1 MKPMIERNT
10 LIAAAVTFVIG
21 LLIGWMLLGW
31 VIAPVQYVDAGPANL
46 SDAFKIEYVQLVAD
60 SFALTN
66 DAATAQK
73 RLGYLG
79 DGAGAAVDLALQ
91 NSSGID
97 SLRVSSLA
105 ALVPA
110 GGAPAP
116 GGGSGGGGT
125 VGLLKTILPICAVGV
140 LLIVVIGGALFFWRL
155 RSKAPAPVKS
165 RGQHPRSEG
174 AVGSAA
180 RTGAAGE
187 PTEAEVSYPPGE
199 EPVST
204 FKTTYM
210 LGNDLYDESFSV
222 DDLQGDFLGECGVGI
237 SETIGVGDPKKVT
250 AFEVWLFDKNDIKTV
265 TNVVMSDHAYRDEAL
280 KSRLAPKGELV
291 QARSGEI
298 VRLETASLKVEA
310 RIVDLQ
316 YGSGVLPP
324 NSFFQQLTFEI
335 SAWKK

>member
-1 MKPMIERNT
+1 
-10 LIAAAVTFVIG
+10 
-21 LLIGWMLLGW
+21 
-31 VIAPVQYVDAGPANL
+31 
-46 SDAFKIEYVQLVAD
+46 
-60 SFALTN
+60 LTN
-66 DAATAQK
+66 DVATAQE

-91 NSSGID
+91 NTSGID

-105 ALVPA
+105 AIVPA
-110 GGAPAP
+110 GGTAAP
-116 GGGSGGGGT
+116 GGSGGGGGT
-125 VGLLKTILPICAVGV
+125 VGLLKTILPMCAVGV

-155 RSKAPAPVKS
+155 RSNSAAPAKS

-174 AVGSAA
+174 TVGSPSVN
-180 RTGAAGE
+180 AAGE
-187 PTEAEVSYPPGE
+187 LMEAEVSYPPGE

-291 QARSGEI
+291 QARSGET

-324 NSFFQQLTFEI
+324 NSFFQQLTLEI

>member
-1 MKPMIERNT
+1 MKPLIDRNT
-10 LIAAAVTFVIG
+10 LITAAVAFVIG
-21 LLIGWMLLGW
+21 LLAGWMLLGW
-31 VIAPVQYVDAGPANL
+31 VVAPVQYVNAGPQNL
-46 SDAFKIEYVQLVAD
+46 SDFFKVQYVQLIAD

-66 DAATAQK
+66 DVAAAQE

-91 NSSGID
+91 NTSGID

-105 ALVPA
+105 AIVPA
-110 GGAPAP
+110 GGTAAP
-116 GGGSGGGGT
+116 GGGGA
-125 VGLLKTILPICAVGV
+125 VGLLKAILPICAVGV

-155 RSKAPAPVKS
+155 RSNSAAPAKS

-174 AVGSAA
+174 AVGSPSVN
-180 RTGAAGE
+180 AAGE
-187 PTEAEVSYPPGE
+187 VMEAEVSYPPGE

-298 VRLETASLKVEA
+298 VKLETASLKVEA

>member
-1 MKPMIERNT
+1 MKPLIDRNT
-10 LIAAAVTFVIG
+10 LITAAVAFVIG
-21 LLIGWMLLGW
+21 LLAGWMLLGW
-31 VIAPVQYVDAGPANL
+31 VVAPVQYVNAGPQNL
-46 SDAFKIEYVQLVAD
+46 SDFFKVQYVQLIAD

-66 DAATAQK
+66 DVAAAQE

-91 NSSGID
+91 NTSGID

-105 ALVPA
+105 AIVPA
-110 GGAPAP
+110 GGTAVP
-116 GGGSGGGGT
+116 GGGSGGGGA
-125 VGLLKTILPICAVGV
+125 VGLLKAILPICAVGV

-155 RSKAPAPVKS
+155 RSNSPAPAKS

-174 AVGSAA
+174 AVGSPSVN
-180 RTGAAGE
+180 AAGE
-187 PTEAEVSYPPGE
+187 VMEAEVSYPPGE

-298 VRLETASLKVEA
+298 VKLETASLKVEA

>member
-1 MKPMIERNT
+1 MKPLIDRNT
-10 LIAAAVTFVIG
+10 LITAAVAFVIG
-21 LLIGWMLLGW
+21 LLAGWILLGW
-31 VIAPVQYVDAGPANL
+31 VVAPVQYVNAGPQNL
-46 SDAFKIEYVQLVAD
+46 SDFFKVQYVQLIAD

-66 DAATAQK
+66 DVATAQE

-91 NSSGID
+91 NTSGID

-105 ALVPA
+105 AIVPA
-110 GGAPAP
+110 GGVPAP
-116 GGGSGGGGT
+116 GGGSGGGGA
-125 VGLLKTILPICAVGV
+125 VGLLKAILPICAVGV

-155 RSKAPAPVKS
+155 RSNSAAPAKS
-165 RGQHPRSEG
+165 RAQHPRSEG
-174 AVGSAA
+174 AVGSPNVN
-180 RTGAAGE
+180 AAGE
-187 PTEAEVSYPPGE
+187 VMEAEVSYPPGE

-298 VRLETASLKVEA
+298 VKLETASLKVEA